1 MQNIICINI
10 GMDIDTQ
17 EEYYD
22 IDETGA
28 ETRMSHEYDLFE
40 SYFSELMD
48 DPDKFVEDALD
59 AATDEEYDAIAKAY
73 VGQYVPAT
81 AVGQPAFSVVMRSAT
96 TEPESP
102 IQGSHEMIGG
112 ARATNAE
119 DAAHDY
125 FSLVDSLHDFNDI
138 PYEGRKPNNM
148 RIPVDVIRRALGNP
162 VLPAGMEDIDDSRCP
177 TRFSTKITALKELRF
192 GPGMTMTNPLH
203 GLDLNYDNEIP
214 VTIEKRGKVTHAVT
228 TEIYDNVVAD
238 QKLFTEANYANRI
251 TPMSVVCKY
260 DDRKKVLELEQIAAV
275 CCAMKFKYGYHSTFI
290 VDNSDEHLLKLFTAT
305 LKIDAKF
312 LDKFTLTPRTDY
324 VRKLKH
330 AMGPVWWDIALC
342 DANMLDAE
350 NGDAFVRS
358 QATGDVFRIGASAMI
373 ALGGVSEKKD
383 AFKLSVNGSDY
394 EEKPIP
400 YFFGSKSFVSGRYEE
415 RRINGKGSDIAD
427 VLATKRAADHGQIQH
442 CYNYAAIENKTF
454 VFVSSDIIAVYFA
467 MFKCVPTMQMRTRSY
482 SDSKFNHVFCKLNV
496 NLFKREPVL
505 PTFRALVQ
513 VAGGEG
519 TWSVACAL
527 FAVVLAMA
535 AMA

>member
-1 MQNIICINI
+1 
-10 GMDIDTQ
+10 MDIDTQ

-22 IDETGA
+22 IDENGT
-28 ETRMSHEYDLFE
+28 ETRMSHEYNLFE

-73 VGQYVPAT
+73 VGRYVTAT
-81 AVGQPAFSVVMRSAT
+81 AVGQPTLGVTIMRSAS

-102 IQGSHEMIGG
+102 IQASREMIGG
-112 ARATNAE
+112 AKATNVE

-148 RIPVDVIRRALGNP
+148 QIPVDVIRSALGNP

-203 GLDLNYDNEIP
+203 GLDLNYDNEISA
-214 VTIEKRGKVTHAVT
+214 TKKKQGKVTHAVT
-228 TEIYDNVVAD
+228 TESYDNVVSD
-238 QKLFTEANYANRI
+238 QKRFTEANYANRI

-260 DDRKKVLELEQIAAV
+260 DDKKKALELEQIAAV
-275 CCAMKFKYGYHSTFI
+275 CCAMKFKYGYHATFI
-290 VDNSDEHLLKLFTAT
+290 VDNSDGHLLKLFAAT
-305 LKIDAKF
+305 LQIDKAF
-312 LDKFTLTPRTDY
+312 LAKFTLTPRTDY
-324 VRKLKH
+324 VKKLKH

-358 QATGDVFRIGASAMI
+358 QATGDVFRRGASARI
-373 ALGGVSEKKD
+373 TLGGVSEAKD
-383 AFKLSVNGSDY
+383 TFKLSVNGSKYVDHA
-394 EEKPIP
+394 IP
-400 YFFGSKSFVSGRYEE
+400 FAEGSKGAVYNKYVE
-415 RRINGKGSDIAD
+415 RHNNGKGDDIAD
-427 VLATKRAADHGQIQH
+427 ILATKRAADHGQIQH
-442 CYNYAAIENKTF
+442 CLKYAALENKTF
-454 VFVSSDIIAVYFA
+454 VFVSNDVIAAYFA
-467 MFKCVPTMQMRTRSY
+467 MFKGVPLMQMRTRSY
-482 SDSKFNHVFCKLNV
+482 SDAKFNHVFCKLNV

-505 PTFRALVQ
+505 PRFRALVQ
-513 VAGGEG
+513 VAGGSER
-519 TWSVACAL
+519 TWSAACAL

-535 AMA
+535 VSGYP